1 MNLAD
6 AQTLL
11 LEKMAGHGMV
21 DLGWTM
27 NWDEAGKRFGCC
39 SVGKKVISLSRPLT
53 EANPESEVVDTIL
66 HEIAHPLAD
75 LEHGEKCGHDE
86 RWKAVCRRI
95 GARPEACYG
104 DDEVVIPGARWVL
117 AHAETGEVFASY
129 LRKPDKDVT
138 RVWIRGRK
146 EETLGKLVIRP
157 TELGRIERFTR
168 PVLEQFSG
176 EIMAALEAVLAER
189 GVTVE
194 RTKGS
199 FNDHEYHLSLTFRTA
214 LPDGKSPEQV
224 GFENA
229 AFLFGLSEADFHRP
243 FRAHGKTYLLC
254 GFKLKNHTYPVIGLC
269 PRTGRKFKFGMEV
282 LESLENR

>member
-129 LRKPDKDVT
+129 LRRPDKDVT
-138 RVWIRGRK
+138 RMFWGG
-146 EETLGKLVIRP
+146 LGVMQHFLTYSPKR
-157 TELGRIERFTR
+157 RIVPHATDPARR
-168 PVLEQFSG
+168 V
-176 EIMAALEAVLAER
+176 
-189 GVTVE
+189 
-194 RTKGS
+194 
-199 FNDHEYHLSLTFRTA
+199 
-214 LPDGKSPEQV
+214 
-224 GFENA
+224 
-229 AFLFGLSEADFHRP
+229 
-243 FRAHGKTYLLC
+243 
-254 GFKLKNHTYPVIGLC
+254 
-269 PRTGRKFKFGMEV
+269 
-282 LESLENR
+282 